1 LISSYG
7 SWVRWTLAA
16 MVLATSAVLGAA
28 VWLGQRGIERVADIV
43 MTGQGH
49 TLLAAYRD
57 QEIAL
62 GRLPTRE
69 ELGAF
74 VAREEGL
81 GLRYLALLDEDR
93 RVIVDAGT
101 HLDAGWDGAGRVPWM
116 PPHVPVR
123 TGSRVRLLS
132 APPIH
137 DRRDL
142 PAPPFDPAPFPPLPG
157 HEGRHP
163 PPAVLIEYEPMVLAA
178 LRREAQ
184 ATVAGGVAAVVAL
197 ALLALVFARVLRH
210 RDELEARLARDRQLA
225 ALGEMSAVL
234 AHEIRNPLTAVKGH
248 AQLLAEILAPG
259 TRERDK
265 ADRVVREAVRLE
277 VLCESLLDFVRA
289 GRVDRREVDP
299 GELLCAAVESTHPD
313 RVDVDLDGAPAR
325 WSLDAVQLEQ
335 VLVNLLDN
343 ALAVS
348 PEGRRVEAAV
358 LVTDGQLVFTVRDHG
373 EGIQRGEEAR
383 IFEPF
388 HTTKARGTGLGLSVA
403 RRVVE
408 LHHGTIT
415 ARTHPDGG
423 AIFTIALP
431 A

>member
-1 LISSYG
+1 
-7 SWVRWTLAA
+7 
-16 MVLATSAVLGAA
+16 VLV
-28 VWLGQRGIERVADIV
+28 
-43 MTGQGH
+43 
-49 TLLAAYRD
+49 
-57 QEIAL
+57 
-62 GRLPTRE
+62 
-69 ELGAF
+69 
-74 VAREEGL
+74 
-81 GLRYLALLDEDR
+81 
-93 RVIVDAGT
+93 
-101 HLDAGWDGAGRVPWM
+101 
-116 PPHVPVR
+116 
-123 TGSRVRLLS
+123 
-132 APPIH
+132 
-137 DRRDL
+137 
-142 PAPPFDPAPFPPLPG
+142 
-157 HEGRHP
+157 
-163 PPAVLIEYEPMVLAA
+163 EYEPMVLAA
-178 LRREAQ
+178 LRRETQ
-184 ATVAGGVAAVVAL
+184 ATVAGGVAATVAL

-299 GELLCAAVESTHPD
+299 GELLCAAVESTDPA
-313 RVDVDLDGAPAR
+313 RIDVDLDGAPSR
-325 WSLDAVQLEQ
+325 WSLDAVQVEQ

-343 ALAVS
+343 ALAAS
-348 PEGRRVEAAV
+348 PEGRKVEAAV
-358 LVTDGQLVFTVRDHG
+358 RVSGGQLVFTVRDHG
-373 EGIQRGEEAR
+373 DGIPAGEEAQ

-408 LHHGTIT
+408 LHQGAIT
-415 ARTHPDGG
+415 AGTHPEGG

-431 A
+431 GA